1 MAPCSQPLNQTLT
14 EHDLF
19 RTLKRLF
26 VSFILDFHLCDSDH
40 TSAFWHWGTQ
50 TSTIRVQGRCE

>member
-1 MAPCSQPLNQTLT
+1 MAPCSQPLNLTLT
-14 EHDLF
+14 ERDLF

-26 VSFILDFHLCDSDH
+26 VSFELDFHLCDSDH

-50 TSTIRVQGRCE
+50 TSAVRVQGRCE

>member
-1 MAPCSQPLNQTLT
+1 MAPCSQPLNLTLT

-26 VSFILDFHLCDSDH
+26 VSFVLDFHLCDSDH

-50 TSTIRVQGRCE
+50 TSAVRV